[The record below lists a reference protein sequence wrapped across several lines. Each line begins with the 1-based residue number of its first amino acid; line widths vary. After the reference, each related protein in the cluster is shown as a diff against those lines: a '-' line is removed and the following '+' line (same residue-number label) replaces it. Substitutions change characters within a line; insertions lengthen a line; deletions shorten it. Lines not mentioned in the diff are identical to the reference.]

1 MEYNSAADAQSVF
14 DKEGDVEL
22 DGHTLFIDFA
32 AKRSSIDFG
41 GGWEKDL
48 ELDESSKNL
57 HNLSVYPVSIC
68 TEILDFAQHNFKKC
82 WLRKNVFKLIS
93 KIKP

>member
-1 MEYNSAADAQSVF
+1 MGDAQSVF
-14 DKEGDVEL
+14 DKSDEIEL

-32 AKRSSIDFG
+32 AKRSSIDFR

-57 HNLSVYPVSIC
+57 HNSHRFTLS
-68 TEILDFAQHNFKKC
+68 
-82 WLRKNVFKLIS
+82 S
-93 KIKP
+93 KFVDHCIR

>member
-1 MEYNSAADAQSVF
+1 MEYESVADAQSVF

-32 AKRSSIDFG
+32 AKRASIDF

-48 ELDESSKNL
+48 ELDKSSKSL
-57 HNLSVYPVSIC
+57 HN
-68 TEILDFAQHNFKKC
+68 
-82 WLRKNVFKLIS
+82 
-93 KIKP
+93 